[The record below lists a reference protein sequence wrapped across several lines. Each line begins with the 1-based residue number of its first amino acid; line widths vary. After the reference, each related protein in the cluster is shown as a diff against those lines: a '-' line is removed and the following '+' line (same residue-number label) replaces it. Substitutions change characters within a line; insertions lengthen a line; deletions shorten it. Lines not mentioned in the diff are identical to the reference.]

1 MGDIR
6 SVEPL
11 CVVFNWECCSTC
23 AHEAF
28 QQPDE
33 DPRCREIVMDLMQL
47 LLERGHMVMCSD
59 FSLKALIK
67 QWSERRLGPNPF
79 VKIGDFGGSFQLH
92 FDPDMLAQCPSSQ
105 LQKAGAMSSD
115 GSARLHAMSNTIA
128 YTVDK
133 RKADTS
139 AYTLQVLTVASGMSG
154 ANLEALPSHLT
165 CEVAGHRGVTEERL
179 LHVAEASYGE
189 AYSAEVRAQFAS
201 CATQA

>member
-28 QQPDE
+28 HQPDE

-92 FDPDMLAQCPSSQ
+92 FDPDVLAQCPSSQ
-105 LQKAGAMSSD
+105 LQKAGEMSSD

-128 YTVDK
+128 SSQRRALDRVVEH
-133 RKADTS
+133 RCNRG
-139 AYTLQVLTVASGMSG
+139 ASPARGG
-154 ANLEALPSHLT
+154 GLLR
-165 CEVAGHRGVTEERL
+165 RGVFRDGKGAIREL
-179 LHVAEASYGE
+179 
-189 AYSAEVRAQFAS
+189 
-201 CATQA
+201 